1 MPNASA
7 LIVDDE
13 QDIRD
18 LLSLALS
25 RMGLAVETAET
36 VTRAKEH
43 LLARRFDLCLTD
55 MRLPDGSGLDLIA
68 HVAEHHRAMP
78 IAMITAYGDVQS
90 AVNALKAGAFDFV
103 SKPVDLGTL
112 RQLVQQA
119 LALRERQTDTGE
131 TLVGESA
138 GLQSLREQI
147 GRLARSQ
154 APVLITGEAGVG
166 KCLVA
171 KQIHRQGPRAPA
183 PFVEFECAAIAP
195 EQQETALFGKAGA
208 VLAAQGGSLLLH
220 DVDLLA
226 MPVQI
231 KLHKAI
237 QDKAIRAIGAFAD
250 TAIDL
255 RILSTTRKD
264 LVREAAAQ
272 RFRHDLL
279 YRINVIELPV
289 PPLRE
294 RPEDIL
300 PLAHAFLEEIGGDG
314 HTLSLT
320 PAAEQTLLAHPFPGN
335 VPELENVLERAAALA
350 DGNLIDAGDLRFSRN
365 EPAAAGPSMAKAL
378 PEAVEQLERVQIQAA
393 LEACRFN
400 KTKAAAHLGITFRA
414 LRYKMDKLGME

>member
-1 MPNASA
+1 M
-7 LIVDDE
+7 
-13 QDIRD
+13 
-18 LLSLALS
+18 
-25 RMGLAVETAET
+25 
-36 VTRAKEH
+36 
-43 LLARRFDLCLTD
+43 
-55 MRLPDGSGLDLIA
+55 
-68 HVAEHHRAMP
+68 
-78 IAMITAYGDVQS
+78 
-90 AVNALKAGAFDFV
+90 
-103 SKPVDLGTL
+103 
-112 RQLVQQA
+112 
-119 LALRERQTDTGE
+119 
-131 TLVGESA
+131 
-138 GLQSLREQI
+138 
-147 GRLARSQ
+147 
-154 APVLITGEAGVG
+154 
-166 KCLVA
+166 
-171 KQIHRQGPRAPA
+171 
-183 PFVEFECAAIAP
+183 
-195 EQQETALFGKAGA
+195 
-208 VLAAQGGSLLLH
+208 LAAQGGSLLLH
-220 DVDLLA
+220 DIDLLA

-250 TAIDL
+250 TAIDV

-314 HTLSLT
+314 HSLSLT

-350 DGNLIDAGDLRFSRN
+350 DGQTIDAGDLRFSRN
-365 EPAAAGPSMAKAL
+365 EPAPASPSTAKAL